1 VSSDRKRSTVEPVE
15 PHPVM
20 LAYYCKKTQR
30 ADFVR
35 NLFNETAHHYD
46 RINRLFSMGSGAW
59 YRRHCLRRAGLQPGM
74 RLLDV
79 AIGTG
84 LVARQAVA
92 LCGTGADVIG
102 LDLSESMLAEARRT
116 LDIPLVQ
123 GMAEDLPLADA
134 SVDFIT
140 MGYALRHVADL
151 TATFREFHR
160 VLRPGGT
167 VLLLEI
173 SRPTHLMVWHTM
185 CAYLG
190 WIVPLMSRLTGGG
203 ASGHTLMRYYW
214 ETIDQCVAPEV
225 ITQAMASAG
234 FAQVRCDVEFDMF
247 RNYSGRKDRSGFP

>member
-151 TATFREFHR
+151 TATFREWLILGFG
-160 VLRPGGT
+160 VLDL
-167 VLLLEI
+167 V
-173 SRPTHLMVWHTM
+173 
-185 CAYLG
+185 
-190 WIVPLMSRLTGGG
+190 
-203 ASGHTLMRYYW
+203 SG
-214 ETIDQCVAPEV
+214 DQCVNQGAQECLAPLAGVMNELEEPEV
-225 ITQAMASAG
+225 DGEFLLRNAAMR
-234 FAQVRCDVEFDMF
+234 AQP
-247 RNYSGRKDRSGFP
+247 GAQQ

>member
-1 VSSDRKRSTVEPVE
+1 VSSDRKRSVAEPVE

-20 LAYYCKKTQR
+20 PAYYGKKAQR
-30 ADFVR
+30 AGFVR
-35 NLFNETAHHYD
+35 HLFNETAPHYD
-46 RINRLFSMGSGAW
+46 RINRLFSIGSGAW

-79 AIGTG
+79 AVGTG
-84 LVARQAVA
+84 LVAREAVG
-92 LCGTGADVIG
+92 LCGMRADVIG
-102 LDLSESMLAEARRT
+102 LDLSESMLAQARRS
-116 LDIPLVQ
+116 LDVPLIQ

-151 TATFREFHR
+151 TVTFREFHR

-173 SRPTHLMVWHTM
+173 SRPTHLMTWHAM
-185 CAYLG
+185 SVYLG
-190 WIVPLMSRLTGGG
+190 WVVPMMSRLTGGG
-203 ASGHTLMRYYW
+203 ASGRTLMRYYW

-225 ITQAMASAG
+225 ITQAMTGAG

-247 RNYSGRKDRSGFP
+247 RNYSGRKDGRGVP